1 MASFVTSVLG
11 EVIVAVGY
19 WCRDS
24 VVHISFI
31 SAAHT
36 DSIVQRNNLFSPVRQ
51 PLVGKLMIFL
61 TCIY

>member
-36 DSIVQRNNLFSPVRQ
+36 DSTVQRNSLFSPVRQ
-51 PLVGKLMIFL
+51 PLAGK
-61 TCIY
+61 